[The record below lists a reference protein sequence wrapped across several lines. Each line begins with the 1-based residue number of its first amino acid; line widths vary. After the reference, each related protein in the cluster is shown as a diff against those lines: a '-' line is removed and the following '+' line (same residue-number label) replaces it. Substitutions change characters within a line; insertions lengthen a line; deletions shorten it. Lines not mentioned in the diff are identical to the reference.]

1 MEQNNLRV
9 IYQNLADSATITAS
23 TTAGVTST
31 DNLKKD
37 AKSLVWRSA
46 TGATRANLVVTF
58 TNSVIGGVILPFCN
72 LTSAATIQVRGY
84 TGNAP
89 TTGTGN
95 VPVPNVGT
103 GTSPVAVTG
112 TTQVFNT
119 GAITAAPYQSVAEA
133 GTLSVNSNSYAYGA
147 GTYGRV
153 WIPIPATC
161 TSLLIEIVDT
171 GNSDGY
177 IEVSRLVIGP
187 YWSPKF
193 NTSFGLSTSF
203 KDLSTNSRTESGD
216 LITNRNVRYRSMNFD
231 MQYLTP
237 DDRTSFTKI
246 LKGIGVAKGLFI
258 SLFPNNS
265 DDFNKEHSH
274 QIYGKLSQIADINHP
289 LFGVYSTTVD
299 IEEV

>member
-1 MEQNNLRV
+1 MAQNNLRV

-23 TTAGVTST
+23 STAGIGTPAT
-31 DNLKKD
+31 NLTKD
-37 AKSLVWRSA
+37 TKSLVWRS
-46 TGATRANLVVTF
+46 TSVRANLVVTF
-58 TNSVIGGVILPFCN
+58 ASSVIGGVILPFCN

-84 TGNAP
+84 TGTAP
-89 TTGTGN
+89 TPGTGAT
-95 VPVPNVGT
+95 PIPNVGA
-103 GTSPVAVTG
+103 GTPVAVTG

-119 GAITAAPYQSVAEA
+119 GAITAAPYQSAAEA

-147 GTYGRV
+147 GTYGRL
-153 WIPIPATC
+153 WIPIPTAC
-161 TSLLIEIVDT
+161 TSLLIEIIDT
-171 GNSDGY
+171 GNTDGY

-187 YWSPKF
+187 YWSPKY

-203 KDLSTNSRTESGD
+203 KDLSTNSRSESGD
-216 LITNRNVRYRSMNFD
+216 LITNRNVRYRCMNFD

-258 SLFPNNS
+258 SLFPDNS
-265 DDFNKEHSH
+265 DDFYKEHAH

-289 LFGVYSTTVD
+289 LFGVYSTTID